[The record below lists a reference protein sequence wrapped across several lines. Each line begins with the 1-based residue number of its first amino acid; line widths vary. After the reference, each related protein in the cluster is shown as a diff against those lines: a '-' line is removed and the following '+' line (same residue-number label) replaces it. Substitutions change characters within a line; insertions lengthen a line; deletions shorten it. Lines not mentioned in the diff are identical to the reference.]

1 LSIKRRVSGPLEPAT
16 AMNEPQGWPLTEE
29 NKKQNK
35 VALSACATRPII
47 FVVDMFRQLLN
58 TPRSQEGV
66 FWVAKRKQQ
75 VRKKPGA
82 RPGGS

>member
-1 LSIKRRVSGPLEPAT
+1 
-16 AMNEPQGWPLTEE
+16 MNEPQGWPLTEE

-47 FVVDMFRQLLN
+47 FVVDMFQQLLN
-58 TPRSQEGV
+58 TPRSQQGV

-82 RPGGS
+82 RPGRS

>member
-1 LSIKRRVSGPLEPAT
+1 
-16 AMNEPQGWPLTEE
+16 
-29 NKKQNK
+29 
-35 VALSACATRPII
+35 
-47 FVVDMFRQLLN
+47 MFQQLLN
-58 TPRSQEGV
+58 TPRSKEAV